1 MCGCIGRDI
10 LHVIFGV
17 AQLPFPYDFLGWWKN
32 LWFWMRISAVLDLL
46 SSPCS
51 EMLELVQIT
60 ILEEDVSI
68 QLGRCSHLSWVIFF
82 YQYSQKNFF
91 SWNDQFYG
99 LKSMHIAFFRW
110 SNMFSN
116 MENYG
121 ILIPL
126 KIKAKT
132 SRFWLKKKIF
142 RELED
147 MIYYI
152 CRICHLLIL

>member
-1 MCGCIGRDI
+1 MCGCIRRDI

-99 LKSMHIAFFRW
+99 LISMHIAFFRW
-110 SNMFSN
+110 SNVWKSWYFNSPKN
-116 MENYG
+116 KSQDQKV
-121 ILIPL
+121 LIE
-126 KIKAKT
+126 
-132 SRFWLKKKIF
+132 KKIF

>member
-1 MCGCIGRDI
+1 MCGCIRRDI

-82 YQYSQKNFF
+82 LSIFSKEFF
-91 SWNDQFYG
+91 LLEWQVLWIEINAYCIFLDEV
-99 LKSMHIAFFRW
+99 
-110 SNMFSN
+110 MFSN
-116 MENYG
+116 IENHS
-121 ILIPL
+121 ILILQKL
-126 KIKAKT
+126 KART
-132 SRFWLKKKIF
+132 SKF
-142 RELED
+142 
-147 MIYYI
+147 
-152 CRICHLLIL
+152 

>member
-1 MCGCIGRDI
+1 
-10 LHVIFGV
+10 
-17 AQLPFPYDFLGWWKN
+17 
-32 LWFWMRISAVLDLL
+32 MRISAVLDLL

-99 LKSMHIAFFRW
+99 LKSMHIAFFRGV
-110 SNMFSN
+110 MFSYI
-116 MENYG
+116 ENHG

-132 SRFWLKKKIF
+132 SRF
-142 RELED
+142 
-147 MIYYI
+147 
-152 CRICHLLIL
+152 